1 MALLFRL
8 SLFLLL
14 VPLIPTAASHHHSPA
29 GGGGAAV
36 PLHPRRHHRSVANTA
51 TALFYTAPS
60 MHQNHIEAEEGQS
73 LQVLDPF
80 AAAPAAAEAPSG
92 EAAIAAVGAAAEEAT
107 PTLIDDSPQQA
118 AAAPPPT
125 PRPPPPPPLFA
136 KPDLDSTAPSQ
147 PQEEG
152 VEGYGSATATA
163 TAAPP
168 LDEPAAATATTTT
181 RTTLPLPR
189 YGHAASPP
197 PPVHA
202 GVAGLGDEQRLEQL
216 ARVLSSLGYNE
227 MASAAPLLANSAL
240 LGAWPGSITVFAAPD
255 VFLRASCPMCSRRHV
270 LLEHI
275 ALGYFP
281 YSELAAAPTAK
292 LPSAS
297 PGFCLN
303 LASERGPFAIHHVRL
318 YVDDVEVSH
327 PELYNDGRYV
337 VHGLH
342 GFLPPLS
349 HGSCSHGSH
358 HRHHYHYQ
366 YHHHHITASS
376 AATSAA
382 TATSV
387 VRIMIR
393 EAIARLRDSGYGFV
407 ALAMRVKFAE
417 LERLA
422 NMTVF
427 ALDDQAIF
435 VGGGHDYVSAVRF
448 HVVPGHRLTHAD
460 LQRLHPGTMLPT
472 LAGEGQNLVVT
483 QGASGSGSGP
493 SDVRINYIPI
503 KDPDVVINSRI
514 ALHGVYVPFPR
525 LHLAN
530 LAAAVALASSNQING
545 TCGVFGDCASA
556 AATSTTVPA
565 APRYGEGQ

>member
-1 MALLFRL
+1 
-8 SLFLLL
+8 
-14 VPLIPTAASHHHSPA
+14 
-29 GGGGAAV
+29 
-36 PLHPRRHHRSVANTA
+36 
-51 TALFYTAPS
+51 
-60 MHQNHIEAEEGQS
+60 
-73 LQVLDPF
+73 
-80 AAAPAAAEAPSG
+80 
-92 EAAIAAVGAAAEEAT
+92 
-107 PTLIDDSPQQA
+107 
-118 AAAPPPT
+118 
-125 PRPPPPPPLFA
+125 
-136 KPDLDSTAPSQ
+136 
-147 PQEEG
+147 
-152 VEGYGSATATA
+152 
-163 TAAPP
+163 
-168 LDEPAAATATTTT
+168 
-181 RTTLPLPR
+181 
-189 YGHAASPP
+189 
-197 PPVHA
+197 
-202 GVAGLGDEQRLEQL
+202 LGDEQRLEQL

-227 MASAAPLLANSAL
+227 MASAALLLANSAL
-240 LGAWPGSITVFAAPD
+240 LAAWPGSITVFAAPD

-270 LLEHI
+270 LLEHV

-281 YSELAAAPTAK
+281 YTELAAASTAK

-297 PGFCLN
+297 PGLCLN
-303 LASERGPFAIHHVRL
+303 LASDHGPFAIHHVRL
-318 YVDDVEVSH
+318 YVDGVEVSH

-349 HGSCSHGSH
+349 HGSCSHGSN

-366 YHHHHITASS
+366 YHHHHHHIIASSAASS
-376 AATSAA
+376 AATAA
-382 TATSV
+382 SV

-493 SDVRINYIPI
+493 RDVRINYIPI

-530 LAAAVALASSNQING
+530 LAAAVALASSNQINA

-556 AATSTTVPA
+556 AATSTTVSA
-565 APRYGEGQ
+565 AHRYGEGQ

>member
-1 MALLFRL
+1 MSVDEVQDCVSQLISCKGYFGRGGCCGKDRLRALSSCCIESEALETVECLIKSTVNEL
-8 SLFLLL
+8 SEP
-14 VPLIPTAASHHHSPA
+14 VD
-29 GGGGAAV
+29 
-36 PLHPRRHHRSVANTA
+36 R
-51 TALFYTAPS
+51 
-60 MHQNHIEAEEGQS
+60 
-73 LQVLDPF
+73 DPGIF
-80 AAAPAAAEAPSG
+80 
-92 EAAIAAVGAAAEEAT
+92 V
-107 PTLIDDSPQQA
+107 
-118 AAAPPPT
+118 
-125 PRPPPPPPLFA
+125 
-136 KPDLDSTAPSQ
+136 
-147 PQEEG
+147 
-152 VEGYGSATATA
+152 
-163 TAAPP
+163 

-181 RTTLPLPR
+181 TLPLPR
-189 YGHAASPP
+189 YCHVASPP

-202 GVAGLGDEQRLEQL
+202 GVAGLGDEQQLEQL
-216 ARVLSSLGYNE
+216 ARVLSSLWYNE
-227 MASAAPLLANSAL
+227 MASAAPLLANSTL
-240 LGAWPGSITVFAAPD
+240 LAAWPGSITVFAAPD

-281 YSELAAAPTAK
+281 YTELAAASTGK

-297 PGFCLN
+297 PGLCLN
-303 LASERGPFAIHHVRL
+303 LASDHGPFAIHHVRL
-318 YVDDVEVSH
+318 YVDGVE
-327 PELYNDGRYV
+327 
-337 VHGLH
+337 
-342 GFLPPLS
+342 
-349 HGSCSHGSH
+349 
-358 HRHHYHYQ
+358 
-366 YHHHHITASS
+366 
-376 AATSAA
+376 
-382 TATSV
+382 
-387 VRIMIR
+387 
-393 EAIARLRDSGYGFV
+393 
-407 ALAMRVKFAE
+407 FAE
-417 LERLA
+417 LERMA

-493 SDVRINYIPI
+493 RDVRINYIPI

-530 LAAAVALASSNQING
+530 LAAAVALASSNQINA

-565 APRYGEGQ
+565 AHRYGEGQ